1 MTTPSLP
8 TTCRRRA
15 PLSVAVW
22 LAAGLLGIG
31 GVCSG
36 QKTGPDYE
44 PTGPAHEPTGPSYE
58 SAEAETLSDAPQ
70 VKSDVRFGDLQ
81 GDVDSRINALLEVM
95 SLDEKIGQLIQEH
108 PAPGGLSDEQKL
120 RIRRGRIG
128 SIFYVGDAEQVAQA
142 QQIARSGRLGIP
154 LLVARDVI
162 HGFRTIFPIPVAQAA
177 TWNPDLVERAS
188 AVASRE
194 AKSQGVDWTFAP
206 MVDISYDPR
215 WGRIAETLGEDP
227 VLASDM
233 AAAMVRGFQQEQDGR
248 VTGIAACAKHFVAYG
263 LAEGGRDYDRA
274 SVSPF
279 DLHNVYLPPF
289 HACVEAG
296 CRTLMTTFSEV
307 NGIPGTAHRELL
319 TGVLKNDWGFRGVV
333 VSDWGSV
340 IEMIVHGYTEDER
353 EAARAALQA
362 GVDMEMSSPTYAK
375 YVGKLVQEGVVPES
389 RVDDAVRRILR
400 LKYELHEQP
409 IAPKQD
415 ALLRDDSLELAR
427 EAARQSLVLL
437 TNDGVLPL
445 AEDKLKKV
453 AIVGPLADEPLE
465 QLGTWMLDG
474 KTEDSIT
481 PLAALRQRL
490 ADKAQV
496 VYARGAANSFVR
508 DDSQIDEAVEA
519 AQGADVALLFVGED
533 AMLSGEARSRSSL
546 DLPGVQRR
554 LVTAVVQTG
563 TPTLVVVLAG
573 RPLTI
578 ADEVHAAAAVLYAWH
593 PGTMAGPAIAD
604 VLLGDVAP
612 SGKLPVTF
620 PQSVG
625 QIPMYYA
632 HMSTGR
638 PAPADYLPL
647 IGSGR
652 DDLPE
657 EVKYRSHYLD
667 VAPRPLF
674 PFGYGLSYTTFEYS
688 DFDVAT
694 QQLSPGETV
703 RVAVTLRNTGDA
715 AGTEV
720 SQLYVRD
727 RFASVVRPVRELKA
741 YRRTTLEPGEST
753 RLEFELPTSAL
764 AFFDRQGRPVL
775 EPGSFGVWVGG
786 DSTATLGGEFELVED
801 ASAGASAGN

>member
-1 MTTPSLP
+1 MVTPFIVTGRRGSLQRSLP
-8 TTCRRRA
+8 
-15 PLSVAVW
+15 VW
-22 LAAGLLGIG
+22 LAAGLLSLAN
-31 GVCSG
+31 VCSG

-44 PTGPAHEPTGPSYE
+44 PTGPSYEPTGPSYE
-58 SAEAETLSDAPQ
+58 SDGTATLEDAPQ
-70 VKSDVRFGDLQ
+70 AKSDVAFDTLEGDIEA
-81 GDVDSRINALLEVM
+81 RIDALLEVM
-95 SLDEKIGQLIQEH
+95 SLEEKIGQLIQEH
-108 PAPGGLSDEQKL
+108 PEPGGMSDEQKVK
-120 RIRRGRIG
+120 IRRGRIG
-128 SIFYVGDAEQVAQA
+128 SIFYVGDAEQVEEA

-154 LLVARDVI
+154 LLAARDVI
-162 HGFRTIFPIPVAQAA
+162 HGFRTMFPIPVGQAA
-177 TWNPDLVERAS
+177 TWNPELVEQGAK
-188 AVASRE
+188 VAARE
-194 AKSQGVDWTFAP
+194 AKSKGVDWTFAP
-206 MVDISYDPR
+206 MVDISHDPR

-227 VLASDM
+227 LLAGDL
-233 AAAMVRGFQQEQDGR
+233 AAAMVRGFQQEKDGR
-248 VTGIAACAKHFVAYG
+248 VTGVAACAKHFVAYG

-274 SVSPF
+274 SVSQI

-289 HACVEAG
+289 RACVDAG

-319 TGVLKNDWGFRGVV
+319 TDVLKHDWGFGGVV

-340 IEMIVHGYTEDER
+340 IEMIAHGYSANER
-353 EAARAALQA
+353 QAARAALLA

-375 YVGKLVQEGVVPES
+375 YVGQLVREGVVPEA
-389 RVDDAVRRILR
+389 RVNDAVRRILR
-400 LKYELHEQP
+400 LKYELHDEPIEREQN
-409 IAPKQD
+409 
-415 ALLRDDSLELAR
+415 ALLRDESLELAR

-445 AEDKLKKV
+445 DAEKLKRV
-453 AIVGPLADEPLE
+453 AIIGPLADEPLQ

-474 KTEDSIT
+474 KVEDSVT
-481 PLAALRQRL
+481 PLEALRERL
-490 ADKAQV
+490 EGKAKV
-496 VYARGAANSFVR
+496 VHARGAVNSFVR
-508 DDSQIDEAVEA
+508 DDSRIAEAVQA

-546 DLPGVQRR
+546 NLPGVQQQ
-554 LVTAVVQTG
+554 LVAKIMETG
-563 TPTLVVVLAG
+563 TPTVVVVMAG

-578 ADEVHAAAAVLYAWH
+578 ANEVHATAAVMYAWH

-604 VLLGDVAP
+604 VLLGDVSP

-652 DDLPE
+652 ADLPE

-674 PFGYGLSYTTFEYS
+674 PFGYGLSYTTFEYT
-688 DFDVAT
+688 DFEVAT
-694 QQLSPGETV
+694 EEVSPGETV
-703 RVAVTLRNTGDA
+703 RVAATLTNSGDM

-720 SQLYVRD
+720 SQLYVHD

-741 YRRTTLEPGEST
+741 FRRISLGPGEST
-753 RLEFELPTSAL
+753 RLEFELPTADL
-764 AFFDRQGRPVL
+764 AFLDKEGRPLL
-775 EPGSFGVWVGG
+775 EPGSFDVWVGS

-801 ASAGASAGN
+801 AATGASAGN